1 MAEDKSFR
9 ELIKEVKELNKSI
22 TQQKEELVDA
32 QNRTTEMVTRRL
44 TKAQTEQLD
53 KDNEQ
58 IKIAEEQK
66 RAQEQEADR
75 QADADKKAQELEN
88 KKFTMQKFNDR
99 VANKLKKAPSALLG
113 AARVATYNNKIMRG
127 IGGTL
132 KGLNKSFGIGSTIK
146 AGGKTLFSIIKNLVR
161 GGLIIGGIILLD
173 KFFNSEM
180 WPKTIEFIEKKLIP
194 GIKKF
199 FKFMRDKFGPL
210 VTRLLFGKGGTFEQP
225 TGGLYGAVKSVS
237 SWIATTSKD
246 IADFMKKDDT
256 GSKFKNMIKSFVS
269 LVGSIFGMGREK
281 DLSKAKYGEYNKS
294 YFDNIKDAAK
304 KFKDDFVIFFESL
317 AASFASGLFGY
328 ENEEESFF
336 KGLRDDLSLMFKKI
350 VQGIGEAFYQTY
362 PKIANLFGI
371 KSAAE
376 NKVLAMEDSKQN
388 FQGRESNSPLSYLMF
403 DTVDEGGGAGLR
415 ALFEDANEQDKAFM
429 KEYAEALNEF
439 ERQRIDNQGLI
450 PYIPDASANAI
461 IAAILGEE
469 AFRDGF
475 GGYDQRA
482 GKTANDVKVFLKKF
496 FSGASNADNIEKLGG
511 KNAEKR
517 KTQEAIQKYLEDK
530 ENQLMILQKRNGG
543 VGEIEALKNEIIKLK
558 EVLENSGVGNGATII
573 DGSSNTTIENKD
585 MRTSQPLAGNA
596 NGFLFNLSKAIYIY
610 I

>member
-58 IKIAEEQK
+58 IRISEEQK
-66 RAQEQEADR
+66 RAQEQEANR
-75 QADADKKAQELEN
+75 QADADKKAQELED

-127 IGGTL
+127 IAGTL
-132 KGLNKSFGIGSTIK
+132 KGLNRSFGIGSTIK

-246 IADFMKKDDT
+246 IAKFMKEDDT
-256 GSKFKNMIKSFVS
+256 GSKFKNMVKSFVRFI
-269 LVGSIFGMGREK
+269 GSIFGMGRGEK
-281 DLSKAKYGEYNKS
+281 DIKTATYGTYQKG
-294 YFDNIKDAAK
+294 YFQNIKDSAK

-317 AASFASGLFGY
+317 SASFASGLFGY

-336 KGLRDDLSLMFKKI
+336 KGLRDDLSLMFKRV

-376 NKVLAMEDSKQN
+376 NKVLAMEASKEN
-388 FQGRESNSPLSYLMF
+388 FQGRDATGKLLSYQMF
-403 DTVDEGGGAGLR
+403 DTVGEGGGAGLR
-415 ALFEDANEQDKAFM
+415 ALFEDANEEDKAFM

-439 ERQRIDNQGLI
+439 ERQKIDNQGLI
-450 PYIPDASANAI
+450 PYVPNAKRNAI

-469 AFRDGF
+469 AFKDGL

-482 GKTANDVKVFLKKF
+482 GKTANEVKVFLKNL
-496 FSGASNADNIEKLGG
+496 FSPNPRPIEEKKVEAEITEKRLPLLLKNL
-511 KNAEKR
+511 KNAEAKLNR
-517 KTQEAIQKYLEDK
+517 FEKGSRDFLTQQAIVDGMK
-530 ENQLMILQKRNGG
+530 
-543 VGEIEALKNEIIKLK
+543 EALKEY
-558 EVLENSGVGNGATII
+558 EARNGAMII

-585 MRTSQPLAGNA
+585 MRTTQPLAGNA
-596 NGFLFNLSKAIYIY
+596 NGFLFNLAKGISIYQ
-610 I
+610 